1 MTRFNPDQQ
10 AIKTIGEN
18 RTVLLLVLFLTA
30 IAVRLFLFF
39 TISSPI
45 FFYKYPFFAD
55 QLNRGVPIGERILD
69 LSPLY
74 LYAMVL
80 IQKMYGSNWEAMTV
94 FQLLTGS
101 LTIVIIFLIGEK
113 LFNRTIG
120 LMAALILILYG
131 NLVLFELTLEPDSL
145 VLFLNSLFV
154 LTLLGIKEKLP
165 FRGIGLA
172 WFSAGVIL
180 GLSVITKAN
189 ALFFVPATLLWI
201 FWVIPEKKRKIQGAV
216 LLLVGVSLTVM
227 PVTLRNFVTF
237 HDPVLVTAD
246 LGKVFF
252 HGNGPQANGW
262 ERADLPDQGFIEE
275 SGQEPDYAHTLF
287 RTAARSLSRQNLSPS
302 ECSRFWILQTLDHM
316 ASHPGSAI
324 RLLAKKFL
332 LFWHNYEVHDL
343 DLTYAYYRTLRS
355 WPLIPFGF
363 MSALGI
369 VGMVG
374 SRNRFKAVYW
384 AYMMVLGYLLTL
396 VLFFDASRYRLPAV
410 PFLALF
416 SAAGIAEL
424 IEAFRGRQFKKG
436 ILVSGAAILLFSG
449 SILLF
454 NAEVASLDRWQQA
467 TRIYYNLEGN
477 LLFKKGKYQQA
488 VVQYEQAIAL
498 APRFAPAYNQLGKTY
513 ALLNDFERAEKN
525 FLQVVHLSPGVDQG
539 YMNLGFL
546 YEIQGQSLLAIRYF
560 SQAYSLNPR
569 NTQVRERLER
579 LRPAIAP

>member
-1 MTRFNPDQQ
+1 MTQSNPVQL
-10 AIKTIGEN
+10 IKTFGEN
-18 RTVLLLVLFLTA
+18 RYFLLLILFLTA
-30 IAVRLFLFF
+30 FAIRLFLFF
-39 TISSPI
+39 TLSSPV

-74 LYAMVL
+74 LTAMVL
-80 IQKMYGSNWEAMTV
+80 IQKIYGPNWEAMTV

-120 LMAALILILYG
+120 LMAAFILIFYG
-131 NLVLFELTLEPDSL
+131 NLVLFELTLEPDSF

-165 FRGIGLA
+165 FRGAGLA
-172 WFSAGVIL
+172 WLSAGVIL

-189 ALFFVPATLLWI
+189 ALFFVPASLVWI

-216 LLLVGVSLTVM
+216 LLLGGVLLTVM

-262 ERADLPDQGFIEE
+262 ERADLPDQGFLEE
-275 SGQEPDYAHTLF
+275 SSQEPDYAHTLF
-287 RTAARSLSRQNLSPS
+287 RRAARSLSRQNLSPS
-302 ECSRFWILQTLDHM
+302 ECSRFWILETLHNM

-343 DLTYAYYRTLRS
+343 DSTYAYYRTLRS

-363 MSALGI
+363 ISALGI

-384 AYMMVLGYLLTL
+384 AYVMVLAYLLTL
-396 VLFFDASRYRLPAV
+396 VIFFNASRYRLPAV
-410 PFLALF
+410 PFLSLF
-416 SAAGIAEL
+416 SAAGIRDL
-424 IEAFRGRQFKKG
+424 VEAFRGRQLKKG
-436 ILVSGAAILLFSG
+436 LLISGTTILLFCA

-454 NAEVASLDRWQQA
+454 YPETASLDRWQQA

-488 VVQYEQAIAL
+488 VSKYEKAIAL

-513 ALLNDFERAEKN
+513 ALLNNFERAEKN
-525 FLQVVHLSPGVDQG
+525 FLQVVHLSPNVDQG

-546 YEIQGQSLLAIRYF
+546 YEIKGQTPLAIRYF
-560 SQAYSLNPR
+560 SKAYLLNPG
-569 NTQVRERLER
+569 NTQVQERLKQ
-579 LRPAIAP
+579 LRSAAAP